1 MNKDAVYL
9 DYNATTPIRPEVITL
24 MTEIM
29 GTVGNAS
36 SVHGFGRIARRNVE
50 NARDQIGALARCNPA
65 QVIFT
70 SGATESNNAVV
81 KAFTGQRVLISSI
94 EHAAVCEAIPEA
106 ECIPVHENG
115 LINMEKLEQML
126 TADPAPALLSII
138 MVNNETGVIQPVG
151 EIARMARRI
160 RPQIFVHTDA
170 VQAAGRVPL
179 DFPALNV
186 DYMSLSA
193 HKMGGPQ
200 GVGALIAAPGAK
212 PAKLLHGGGQEKR
225 QRAGT
230 ENVAGIAG
238 FGQAAELAMN
248 GMENYEKL
256 RAWRDA
262 AEDKL
267 LAHAPELKIFGRTA
281 PRVANTISMAM
292 AGMPAETQ
300 LMNLDLAGFAVS
312 SGSACSSGTFNP
324 SRILKA
330 MGATD
335 LEAVSALRVSMGW
348 NSKKEDIDSF
358 VDSWIKIYDRMKD
371 KIKEAALAQSA

>member
-1 MNKDAVYL
+1 MHNKDAIYL
-9 DYNATTPIRPEVITL
+9 DYNATTPIRPEVISL
-24 MTEIM
+24 MAEIM

-36 SVHGFGRIARRNVE
+36 SVHGFGRIARRSIE
-50 NARDQIGALARCNPA
+50 KARDQVGTLARCNAA

-70 SGATESNNAVV
+70 SGATESNNAVL
-81 KAFTGQRVLISSI
+81 KAFAGQRILISSI
-94 EHAAVCEAIPEA
+94 EHAAVCEAVPEA
-106 ECIPVHENG
+106 ECIPVHTSG
-115 LINMEKLEQML
+115 LVNMDKLEEML
-126 TADPAPALLSII
+126 RLEPAPALLSII
-138 MVNNETGVIQPVG
+138 MVNNETGVIQPVA
-151 EIARMARRI
+151 EIARLAKRI

-170 VQAAGRVPL
+170 VQAAGRLPL

-238 FGQAAELAMN
+238 FGLSTEIAMN
-248 GMENYEKL
+248 TLENYEKI
-256 RAWRDA
+256 REWRDK
-262 AEDKL
+262 AEEKL
-267 LAHAPELKIFGRTA
+267 LHHAPGLKIFGREA

-330 MGATD
+330 MGATNQQ
-335 LEAVSALRVSMGW
+335 AVCALRVSMGW
-348 NSKKEDIDSF
+348 NTQEEDIDAF
-358 VDSWIKIYDRMKD
+358 VDCWIQIYDRMKS
-371 KIKEAALAQSA
+371 KIESAEAV